1 MRSIAKGRIALAA
14 ASVAALTVSLL
25 STASPVSSAPA
36 APAPAAAPAAER
48 GSDPWT
54 DPSYEPRR
62 GHWRDYV
69 LAPDD
74 RLVRPTEVEN
84 VRVRGGSVDGDPAT
98 LLTQDDDTIR
108 ITSSGRRADSPLVI
122 LDLGKEVSGPA
133 QVRVTAASGERPELH
148 VCYSESLQYLAQRG
162 GQNDGQTAHAPGCD
176 TANIWN
182 GFPGVP
188 YTADT
193 DSHTLP
199 LADAEL
205 PALLEDPE
213 LRGGYRYLT
222 LFLDGPG
229 WVEVDDVA
237 MRFTAA
243 QGQEDLDDYRG
254 HFLSSDHLLNKIWYA
269 GAYTV
274 QINTDR
280 PDTAKQWPYAAG
292 EGDHADDVVPGADP
306 DTDVIFDGG
315 KRDRIVWQGDLA
327 VQDPV
332 TYVSTYD
339 LPAVEN
345 SLSSLAGQQLD
356 DGYMPAASQVGPH
369 NAGELRVYGEY
380 VTWFVS
386 NMAEHYRWTG
396 DLAYLQRWWPAMQR
410 AVDWLEAQRDD
421 TGLLSMA
428 ASGSCGH
435 YGYRNCGHETYNN
448 ALYARIL
455 DQMAG
460 LAADAGSPEARTTYA
475 DRAEAVRAA
484 VNDQLWDE
492 QVGAYRL
499 STEIPTAFPQDGNAA
514 AVLAGIASPTQAKR
528 AMRYLQRN
536 NWTDIGALTVSQST
550 PNASL
555 PPFHAPLPSWFE
567 VDARLAAPG
576 ASVLEQQSAF
586 ELMHRFW
593 GWMLRQDPG
602 STFWEH
608 VLPGGDPNLAQ
619 FSSLAHGW
627 AAGPTVSMTT
637 KVLGVSPTEPGFR
650 RFEVRPHPG
659 SLSWAEGTVPT
670 PHGDVRAAWQRT
682 GRDFRLDASVP
693 SGTVADLAVPAES
706 QRVRV
711 TLDGRVVW
719 DGKSGPAR
727 PQDGYATVAGVG
739 PGNHVVRVLPLD
751 EPATE
756 VSALLSPSSTVAEPG
771 DLQAFDVTVT
781 GRAPNRIKGT
791 IEVVTPEG
799 WLASEQVIPVDLASN
814 GRPVSESYRF
824 FVRVPEDAGSGTFVI
839 EARLSAAGQS
849 DVDRSTVRLSRTET
863 ISDFESGTQGW
874 QAGTN
879 VASVAAVGSFANG
892 PGRPFAGNGALEA
905 TATAAPANAER
916 VVYVEPEQPLDLAEA
931 QSVLVRVDGYGGAP
945 GASGY
950 QGVVRLTGAGGDV
963 LEKAFAISPD
973 AWNTLELDT
982 AAWAGRSSVTRIE
995 VSFAAIGS
1003 ATEWLPRFQVDG
1015 VEWVG

>member
-1 MRSIAKGRIALAA
+1 MRTITKGRIALAVT
-14 ASVAALTVSLL
+14 SVAALTVSLL
-25 STASPVSSAPA
+25 STASQVALA
-36 APAPAAAPAAER
+36 TAAPAAAVAPAADK
-48 GSDPWT
+48 GGDPWT

-62 GHWRDYV
+62 GQWRDYV

-74 RLVRPTEVEN
+74 RLVRPIEVEN
-84 VRVRGGSVDGDPAT
+84 VRARGGAVDGDPAT
-98 LLTQDDDTIR
+98 LLTQDDGTIR
-108 ITSSGRRADSPLVI
+108 ITSPGSREDSPLVI

-133 QVRVTAASGERPELH
+133 QVRVTGASEERPELH
-148 VCYSESLQYLAQRG
+148 VCYSESLEYLAQRR

-292 EGDHADDVVPGADP
+292 ERDHADDVVPGANP

-332 TYVSTYD
+332 AYVSTYD
-339 LPAVEN
+339 TPAVEN

-396 DLAYLQRWWPAMQR
+396 DRAYLERWWPAMRR
-410 AVDWLEAQRDD
+410 AVDWLEGQRDD

-448 ALYARIL
+448 ALYAKIL

-460 LAADAGSPEARTTYA
+460 LAADVGTPDARKTYA

-492 QVGAYRL
+492 QAGAYRL
-499 STEIPTAFPQDGNAA
+499 STEIPGAFPQDGNAA
-514 AVLAGIASPTQAKR
+514 AVLADIASPAQAKR
-528 AMRYLQRN
+528 AMGYLQRN

-555 PPFHAPLPSWFE
+555 PPFHAPLPSWLE
-567 VDARLAAPG
+567 VDARLTAPG
-576 ASVLEQQSAF
+576 ASALDQHSAF
-586 ELMHRFW
+586 ELMGRFW

-608 VLPGGDPNLAQ
+608 VLPGGNPNLAQ

-627 AAGPTVSMTT
+627 GAGPTVSMTT
-637 KVLGVSPTEPGFR
+637 KVLGVSPTGPGFR

-682 GRDFRLDASVP
+682 GRDFQLDASVP
-693 SGTVADLAVPAES
+693 SGTEADLAVPAES

-711 TLDGRVVW
+711 TLDGKVVW
-719 DGKSGPAR
+719 NGMSGPAR

-739 PGNHVVRVLPLD
+739 PGNHVLRVLPLD
-751 EPATE
+751 EPTTE
-756 VSALLSPSSTVAEPG
+756 ASLLLSPSSTVAEPG
-771 DLQAFDVTVT
+771 DLQAFDATVT

-824 FVRVPEDAGSGTFVI
+824 FVRVPDDAGSGTFAI
-839 EARLSAAGQS
+839 EARLSAGGQS
-849 DVDRSTVRLSRTET
+849 DVERSTVRLSRTET

-879 VASVAAVGSFANG
+879 VASVAAVSSFANG
-892 PGRPFAGNGALEA
+892 PGRPFAGSGALEA

-916 VVYVEPEQPLDLAEA
+916 IVFLGPEQPLDLAEA
-931 QSVLVRVDGYGGAP
+931 QSVLVRLDGYGGAP

-950 QGVVRLTGAGGDV
+950 QGVVRLTGVNGEV

-982 AAWAGRSSVTRIE
+982 AAWAGRSAVTRIE
-995 VSFAAIGS
+995 VSFAATGS
-1003 ATEWLPRFQVDG
+1003 TTEWLPRFQIDA

>member
-1 MRSIAKGRIALAA
+1 MRTLTKGRTALAA
-14 ASVAALTVSLL
+14 TAIAALTVSLL
-25 STASPVSSAPA
+25 STASPVASAPA
-36 APAPAAAPAAER
+36 APTPAAAPAAADR
-48 GSDPWT
+48 GGDPWA
-54 DPSYEPRR
+54 DPSYKPRR
-62 GHWRDYV
+62 GQWRDYV

-74 RLVRPTEVEN
+74 RLVRPSEVES
-84 VRVRGGSVDGDPAT
+84 VRARGGAVDGDPAT
-98 LLTQDDDTIR
+98 LLTHDDDTIR

-133 QVRVTAASGERPELH
+133 QVRVTGASAERPELH
-148 VCYSESLQYLAQRG
+148 VCYSESLQYLAQRA

-182 GFPGVP
+182 GFPGTP

-280 PDTAKQWPYAAG
+280 PDTAKQWPYADG

-306 DTDVIFDGG
+306 ETDVIFDGG

-332 TYVSTYD
+332 AYVSTYD

-356 DGYMPAASQVGPH
+356 DGYLPAASQVGPH

-410 AVDWLEAQRDD
+410 AVDWLEGQRDD

-460 LAADAGSPEARTTYA
+460 LAADAGTPDARTTYA

-499 STEIPTAFPQDGNAA
+499 STEIPDRLPAGRQRGRGARRHRVADAGEAGDALPPAQQLDRHRCADRQPVHPQRLAA
-514 AVLAGIASPTQAKR
+514 AVPRTAAELVRGRRATDRTRRIRAGAAERLR
-528 AMRYLQRN
+528 A
-536 NWTDIGALTVSQST
+536 D
-550 PNASL
+550 ASL
-555 PPFHAPLPSWFE
+555 LGLDAQAGPGLHLLGARAAGWQPQPGAVLEPRARLGRGADGLDDDQGARRLADRAGVPSVRGAPAPGLAE
-567 VDARLAAPG
+567 LGRGHRADAARRRTRRLAA
-576 ASVLEQQSAF
+576 
-586 ELMHRFW
+586 
-593 GWMLRQDPG
+593 
-602 STFWEH
+602 
-608 VLPGGDPNLAQ
+608 
-619 FSSLAHGW
+619 
-627 AAGPTVSMTT
+627 
-637 KVLGVSPTEPGFR
+637 R
-650 RFEVRPHPG
+650 RP
-659 SLSWAEGTVPT
+659 
-670 PHGDVRAAWQRT
+670 
-682 GRDFRLDASVP
+682 
-693 SGTVADLAVPAES
+693 
-706 QRVRV
+706 
-711 TLDGRVVW
+711 
-719 DGKSGPAR
+719 
-727 PQDGYATVAGVG
+727 
-739 PGNHVVRVLPLD
+739 
-751 EPATE
+751 
-756 VSALLSPSSTVAEPG
+756 
-771 DLQAFDVTVT
+771 
-781 GRAPNRIKGT
+781 
-791 IEVVTPEG
+791 
-799 WLASEQVIPVDLASN
+799 
-814 GRPVSESYRF
+814 
-824 FVRVPEDAGSGTFVI
+824 
-839 EARLSAAGQS
+839 
-849 DVDRSTVRLSRTET
+849 
-863 ISDFESGTQGW
+863 
-874 QAGTN
+874 
-879 VASVAAVGSFANG
+879 
-892 PGRPFAGNGALEA
+892 
-905 TATAAPANAER
+905 
-916 VVYVEPEQPLDLAEA
+916 
-931 QSVLVRVDGYGGAP
+931 
-945 GASGY
+945 
-950 QGVVRLTGAGGDV
+950 
-963 LEKAFAISPD
+963 
-973 AWNTLELDT
+973 
-982 AAWAGRSSVTRIE
+982 
-995 VSFAAIGS
+995 
-1003 ATEWLPRFQVDG
+1003 
-1015 VEWVG
+1015 

>member
-1 MRSIAKGRIALAA
+1 M
-14 ASVAALTVSLL
+14 
-25 STASPVSSAPA
+25 
-36 APAPAAAPAAER
+36 
-48 GSDPWT
+48 
-54 DPSYEPRR
+54 
-62 GHWRDYV
+62 
-69 LAPDD
+69 
-74 RLVRPTEVEN
+74 
-84 VRVRGGSVDGDPAT
+84 
-98 LLTQDDDTIR
+98 
-108 ITSSGRRADSPLVI
+108 
-122 LDLGKEVSGPA
+122 
-133 QVRVTAASGERPELH
+133 
-148 VCYSESLQYLAQRG
+148 
-162 GQNDGQTAHAPGCD
+162 
-176 TANIWN
+176 
-182 GFPGVP
+182 P

-332 TYVSTYD
+332 AYVSTYD

-396 DLAYLQRWWPAMQR
+396 DLAYLQRWWSAMQR
-410 AVDWLEAQRDD
+410 AVDWLEGQRDD

-460 LAADAGSPEARTTYA
+460 LAADAGTPEARTTYA

-711 TLDGRVVW
+711 TLDGKVVW

-739 PGNHVVRVLPLD
+739 PGNHVLRVLPLD
-751 EPATE
+751 EPTTRGQRAA
-756 VSALLSPSSTVAEPG
+756 VAVLDGGRARGPAGLRRHRHRSSAEPDQG
-771 DLQAFDVTVT
+771 HHR
-781 GRAPNRIKGT
+781 GRHPRGM
-791 IEVVTPEG
+791 
-799 WLASEQVIPVDLASN
+799 
-814 GRPVSESYRF
+814 
-824 FVRVPEDAGSGTFVI
+824 
-839 EARLSAAGQS
+839 AGQRAS
-849 DVDRSTVRLSRTET
+849 D
-863 ISDFESGTQGW
+863 
-874 QAGTN
+874 
-879 VASVAAVGSFANG
+879 
-892 PGRPFAGNGALEA
+892 PGRPGQQRPAGQREL
-905 TATAAPANAER
+905 
-916 VVYVEPEQPLDLAEA
+916 PLLRA
-931 QSVLVRVDGYGGAP
+931 
-945 GASGY
+945 
-950 QGVVRLTGAGGDV
+950 GAGGRRQRHVCDRG
-963 LEKAFAISPD
+963 
-973 AWNTLELDT
+973 
-982 AAWAGRSSVTRIE
+982 AALRGGSVRRGPVDGSAQPHRDDLRLRERHAGMAGRHQRRLGRRRRQLRERPGPAVR
-995 VSFAAIGS
+995 
-1003 ATEWLPRFQVDG
+1003 R
-1015 VEWVG
+1015 